1 MADDTITAEGYP
13 TCGCCGGKNPYK
25 PVKRTYKNYCPHCK
39 KTGTLDAGTLGN
51 SIKGVKDGEITC
63 SQAKGGCDA
72 DYCVFCFHKD
82 TNLFVYNKTL
92 DIYETKTI
100 QNIVNSEYTYTIKSY
115 NKNNDTIEWKEISE
129 KFHNPPKELYKYQFT
144 NGESITCT
152 KDHQFYTKN
161 YNLIHIDTAYNNKI
175 ELQTSENKTVNVIS
189 KTYINTEDTYNIQ
202 VKDNHNYFI
211 HTILVKNCGGDK
223 WGRRNGVLQCEKW
236 KLTPA
241 DESTDD
247 EDDTG
252 EGDSESTYDDM
263 IKDLLKPLDGEVEY
277 KIRGNKVYINKI
289 PSPEDSTEL
298 WVREGVNITGEGVTI
313 QDYNPDTPNF
323 FLINWGEE
331 FENQFVIKIPA
342 LIERFG
348 VKFKEVNA
356 VRKVLKW
363 VLEAQ
368 SSESEDED
376 TELTTEETETED
388 TTTN

>member
-72 DYCVFCFHKD
+72 DYCVF
-82 TNLFVYNKTL
+82 
-92 DIYETKTI
+92 
-100 QNIVNSEYTYTIKSY
+100 
-115 NKNNDTIEWKEISE
+115 
-129 KFHNPPKELYKYQFT
+129 
-144 NGESITCT
+144 
-152 KDHQFYTKN
+152 
-161 YNLIHIDTAYNNKI
+161 
-175 ELQTSENKTVNVIS
+175 
-189 KTYINTEDTYNIQ
+189 
-202 VKDNHNYFI
+202 
-211 HTILVKNCGGDK
+211 CGGDK

-376 TELTTEETETED
+376 TELTTDETETED